1 MKFNVPLHV
10 SVGKDLATLMAKG
23 FRNWSPPNYFKFK
36 FPYNLMHWENYHNVF
51 IWTCT
56 RNLGGL
62 QFIKTPYILHPTGWS
77 FLLKP
82 LCIYLVQNHFIT
94 SQHKILGEFLYD
106 LVLRQLRGAPVRIV
120 LPGVMFF
127 PCELRF
133 SDWSWRIINKPNN
146 HRLLATWCSV
156 LLFVLVTL
164 CGLTTVM
171 HHWARYPLCDN

>member
-1 MKFNVPLHV
+1 MHIFWGIVWPHGGQRYSKLHFIGVWHPTHSHCLVLGKYGSINSLFKVWSQNVQFFGTQVKFNVPLHV

-62 QFIKTPYILHPTGWS
+62 QFIKTPCVLHPTGWS

-94 SQHKILGEFLYD
+94 
-106 LVLRQLRGAPVRIV
+106 
-120 LPGVMFF
+120 
-127 PCELRF
+127 
-133 SDWSWRIINKPNN
+133 
-146 HRLLATWCSV
+146 
-156 LLFVLVTL
+156 
-164 CGLTTVM
+164 
-171 HHWARYPLCDN
+171 